1 MQTSAPDGVSRTSRM
16 HAVTAAVA
24 WFGVVLV
31 GVLSAT
37 GSFAAPEQIE
47 GHLFGHHPSGT
58 AGVFSRVF
66 DTYSY
71 FTVWSN
77 IVVAIAFTLLARR
90 PSSRSVVQR
99 VLLLDALLMI
109 TITTVVYWLVLAP
122 TDTWQGWSLLTSPL
136 QHAVVGLLAV
146 VGWIAVGPR
155 GLLTID
161 LSPKAL
167 VVPLIWIAL
176 TLIRGAVIDAYPY
189 PFTDVATLGY
199 PGVLVRLAVI
209 LVVGLLIAAG
219 YSALDRRLSHR
230 NRSSIQN

>member
-1 MQTSAPDGVSRTSRM
+1 M
-16 HAVTAAVA
+16 
-24 WFGVVLV
+24 
-31 GVLSAT
+31 
-37 GSFAAPEQIE
+37 
-47 GHLFGHHPSGT
+47 
-58 AGVFSRVF
+58 
-66 DTYSY
+66 
-71 FTVWSN
+71 
-77 IVVAIAFTLLARR
+77 
-90 PSSRSVVQR
+90 
-99 VLLLDALLMI
+99 LLLDALLMI

-161 LSPKAL
+161 LLPKAL

>member
-1 MQTSAPDGVSRTSRM
+1 MQTSAPDGVSRISRM
-16 HAVTAAVA
+16 HAVTAIVA
-24 WFGVVLV
+24 WVGVVLV

-37 GSFAAPEQIE
+37 GSFTAPDEIK
-47 GHLFGHHPSGT
+47 GHLFGRHPDGF
-58 AGVFSRVF
+58 AGVLSRVF

-90 PSSRSVVQR
+90 PLSRSVVQR

-122 TDTWQGWSLLTSPL
+122 TDTWAGWSLITSPL

-146 VGWIAVGPR
+146 IGWIAVGPR
-155 GLLTID
+155 GLLTMD
-161 LSPKAL
+161 LLPKAL
-167 VVPLIWIAL
+167 VVPLIWIGL
-176 TLIRGAVIDAYPY
+176 TLVRGAVIDAYPY

-219 YSALDRRLSHR
+219 YSALDRRLSK
-230 NRSSIQN
+230 QN